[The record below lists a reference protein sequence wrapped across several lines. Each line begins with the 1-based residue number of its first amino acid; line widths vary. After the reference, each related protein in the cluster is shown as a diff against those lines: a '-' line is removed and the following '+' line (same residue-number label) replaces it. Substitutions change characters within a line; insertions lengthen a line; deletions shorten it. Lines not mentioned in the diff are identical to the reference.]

1 MGWGL
6 YGAGHGALGG
16 VLITGVHTLR
26 DPVAGVVARH
36 ALSGPAAPLKLATL
50 PGRIDFEFSACFR

>member
-1 MGWGL
+1 MGRGL

-26 DPVAGVVARH
+26 DPVAGVVAGH
-36 ALSGPAAPLKLATL
+36 ALAGPAAPLELATL
-50 PGRIDFEFSACFR
+50 PG